1 MIGPYRIEGYAIAS
15 ADGMIADASHVMPL
29 ALQLEADKVYFE
41 TELERIEAVIHGR
54 HSQEIQ
60 PKTPLRRR
68 LILTHSVA
76 GIAPDPTNPLAR
88 LWNPAGASLS
98 WALEALGVTAGP
110 VAAIGGPHVYSL
122 FLHLGYDAFHLS
134 RAADVRIPGGLPLF
148 VRDRFGGEP
157 DACLRSVGLTP
168 GPTVSLGEGVT
179 LTDWTRG

>member
-15 ADGMIADASHVMPL
+15 ADGMIADAAGVMPL
-29 ALQLEADKVYFE
+29 ALQLDADKVYFE

-54 HSQEIQ
+54 RSQENQ

-68 LILTHSVA
+68 LILTHSVP
-76 GIAPDPTNPLAR
+76 GIAPDPENSLAR

-98 WALEALGVTAGP
+98 GALEALGVTAGP

-122 FLHLGYDAFHLS
+122 FLHLGYDAFHLC
-134 RAADVRIPGGLPLF
+134 RAVDVHVPGGLPLF

-157 DACLRSVGLTP
+157 DACLRGAGLTP
-168 GPTVSLGEGVT
+168 GPTIALGGGVT
-179 LTDWTRG
+179 LTDWRRG